1 MKKNQLAA
9 LVAAAAILSACGTG
23 RVMVLEPVKINKSI
37 TGVTIERDQST
48 VDVPTEITD
57 KFETHLRAKLDEAGF
72 KDNKD
77 LTLHYRFIQVNE
89 GSRFGR
95 WFLGG
100 IGNVGEGTLTTEIK
114 YLDINRQEVGK
125 VQAEGK
131 IGSGA
136 FGGGFDNA
144 IESAIEEV
152 VGYTK
157 KITSK
162 K

>member
-1 MKKNQLAA
+1 M
-9 LVAAAAILSACGTG
+9 
-23 RVMVLEPVKINKSI
+23 VMEPVKISQPV

-57 KFETHLRAKLDEAGF
+57 KFETHLREKLNEAGF

-89 GSRFGR
+89 GSRFAR
-95 WFLGG
+95 WFTAGLG
-100 IGNVGEGTLTTEIK
+100 NAGEGTLTTEIK
-114 YLDINRQEVGK
+114 YLDSNRQEVGK

-144 IESAIEEV
+144 IESSIEEI

-157 KITSK
+157 QITSK